1 MRPAKVEC
9 QVRQWDFVVS
19 TRVIRCMLF
28 DTTPTDTTTFI
39 AVPIVLTL
47 AAIVASYL
55 SAPCGEDRPYGRD
68 KR

>member
-1 MRPAKVEC
+1 
-9 QVRQWDFVVS
+9 
-19 TRVIRCMLF
+19 MLF